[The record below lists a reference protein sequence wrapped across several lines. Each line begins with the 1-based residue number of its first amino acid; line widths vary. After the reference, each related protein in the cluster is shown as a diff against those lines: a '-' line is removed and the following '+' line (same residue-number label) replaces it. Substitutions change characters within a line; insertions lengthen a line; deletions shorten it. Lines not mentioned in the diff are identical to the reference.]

1 MASRL
6 GQSPQGPPRAAPGP
20 RPRAPRPQRPS
31 GADAAVLAADDRPT
45 RRPAGR
51 EVAEGGGS
59 AERGRAGPRVDAPH
73 VGDDHDRSRAS
84 APRTSDPPPCTE
96 LTSVHRRIV
105 RRLAPTTAGLA
116 IAARSGA
123 PLRSWVKSSGDLEST
138 GPAASPTSQAT
149 TTTRPATTHQGHDTY
164 FAGAVLQDAHTR
176 SPVPVSVR

>member
-84 APRTSDPPPCTE
+84 APRTSDPPPMYGTHFR
-96 LTSVHRRIV
+96 TPAHRAPACADN
-105 RRLAPTTAGLA
+105 RRAGDCSQVWGSASLVGQ
-116 IAARSGA
+116 ILWGPREHGA
-123 PLRSWVKSSGDLEST
+123 GSEPYEPGNHNH
-138 GPAASPTSQAT
+138 PTSDDAPG
-149 TTTRPATTHQGHDTY
+149 TRH
-164 FAGAVLQDAHTR
+164 VLCGCCVTGCAHAISSTR
-176 SPVPVSVR
+176 